1 MDNKTVL
8 ITGASRGIGRAF
20 AVLCAK
26 NKDFDNICVIGR
38 NTNLSSLVEEIGKID
53 SNKNV
58 LTFYGDVGD
67 YEFVSETVE
76 KIMKKTK
83 RIDLLVNS
91 AAISYV
97 GLLIDM
103 TKADWDET
111 ISSNVDSVFNTC
123 RATVPHMVRV
133 LSGKIINVSSVW
145 GLCGASYEVAYSAS
159 KGAINSFTKALA
171 KELGPSHIAVNAI
184 AFGIVD
190 TDMNGHLTEE
200 DKAMVVDEVPYGA
213 MATPKEAAEAI
224 YKMYEMP
231 DYFTGEVLKF
241 DGAWI

>member
-38 NTNLSSLVEEIGKID
+38 HTDLSSLVEEIKAID
-53 SNKNV
+53 PGKNV
-58 LTFYGDVGD
+58 FTFNGDVGD
-67 YEFVSETVE
+67 FDFVSETVE
-76 KIMKKTK
+76 KIIRKTN

-97 GLLIDM
+97 GLLMDM

-111 ISSNVDSVFNTC
+111 MSSNVDSVFNTC
-123 RATVPHMVRV
+123 RATVPYMVKV

-145 GLCGASYEVAYSAS
+145 GLCGASLEVAYSAS

-171 KELGPSHIAVNAI
+171 KELGPSHISVNAI

-200 DKAMVVDEVPYGA
+200 DKEMVVEEVPYGA

>member
-26 NKDFDNICVIGR
+26 NKDFDNICVVGR
-38 NTNLSSLVEEIGKID
+38 HTDLSSLAEEIKTIDPGKT
-53 SNKNV
+53 V
-58 LTFYGDVGD
+58 LTFNGDVGD
-67 YEFVSETVE
+67 FDFVSETVE
-76 KIMKKTK
+76 KIIRKTN

-97 GLLIDM
+97 GLLMDM

-111 ISSNVDSVFNTC
+111 MSSNVDSVFNTC
-123 RATVPHMVRV
+123 RATVPYMVKV

-145 GLCGASYEVAYSAS
+145 GLCGASLEVAYSAS

-171 KELGPSHIAVNAI
+171 KELGPSHISVNAI

-200 DKAMVVDEVPYGA
+200 DKKMVVEEVPYGA